1 MKTLLKYLIILKRFM
16 QIYFCVLGF
25 FVFLMIIDKSIDL
38 KQQVFTKNLLF
49 YIVLTVLIFLSGTII
64 QNISQNA
71 NA

>member
-1 MKTLLKYLIILKRFM
+1 M

-49 YIVLTVLIFLSGTII
+49 YIVLTVLIFYPGLLHKTYHKM
-64 QNISQNA
+64 QMLNFA
-71 NA
+71 